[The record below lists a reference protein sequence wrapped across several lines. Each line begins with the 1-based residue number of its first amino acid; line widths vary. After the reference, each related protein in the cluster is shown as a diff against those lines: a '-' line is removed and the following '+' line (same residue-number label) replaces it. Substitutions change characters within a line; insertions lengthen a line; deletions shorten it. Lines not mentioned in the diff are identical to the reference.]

1 MLLGKGFRTLA
12 RPKDLESPQMTQISD
27 SVLAMVADIGGTNTR
42 VALADGGRV
51 RADSIRRYANAEHGS
66 LEEVLRRYLGETE
79 KPVVSGLCVAIAGP
93 VADGVATMTN
103 LDWTITAPNL
113 TAATGAT
120 QVAILNDLQAQGHAL
135 GHIAPT
141 HLKTVIPGPSKP
153 SGAMLVVGL
162 GTGMNAAP
170 VHETPWGRVVAA
182 SECGHISMPVRTEQ
196 DYRLSR
202 FVAEVGPHAHGFAGV
217 EDVLAG
223 RGLERVHAFVT
234 TEAGA
239 VEDKRGA
246 DIMAAVAA
254 GEPLAQRTAQLYIHL
269 LGQELGNLALI
280 HLPFGGLFLIGGVAR
295 AMMPYFDRFKLAD
308 HFRDKGRF
316 AEFMQNFSVSVVE
329 DDYAAL
335 TGCAHYLANGGKG

>member
-1 MLLGKGFRTLA
+1 MPDHIQSALA
-12 RPKDLESPQMTQISD
+12 I
-27 SVLAMVADIGGTNTR
+27 VADIGGTNTR
-42 VALADGGRV
+42 VALADGGTV
-51 RADSIRRYANAEHGS
+51 RAASIRRYANAEHGS
-66 LEEVLRRYLGETE
+66 LEEVLKRYIRETE
-79 KPVVSGLCVAIAGP
+79 TPAVSGLCVAVAGP

-103 LDWTITAPNL
+103 LDWVITAPNL

-135 GHIAPT
+135 GHIAPE
-141 HLKTVIPGPSKP
+141 HLKPVIDGPSKP
-153 SGAMLVVGL
+153 GAAMLVVGL

-182 SECGHISMPVRTEQ
+182 SECGHISMPVRTEE
-196 DYRLSR
+196 DHRLSV

-234 TEAGA
+234 TEAGSL
-239 VEDKRGA
+239 EDKRGA
-246 DIMAAVAA
+246 EIMADVAA
-254 GEPLAQRTAQLYIHL
+254 GKPLAEKTAQLYIHL
-269 LGQELGNLALI
+269 LGQELGNLALV
-280 HLPFGGLFLIGGVAR
+280 HLPFGGIYLIGGVAR
-295 AMMPYFDRFKLAD
+295 AMMPYFTRFGLTD

-316 AEFMQNFSVSVVE
+316 AEFMQNFAVSVVE

-335 TGCAHYLANGGKG
+335 TGCAHYLANGGRG